1 MMRAKSPKSKLKR
14 DDKKGSK
21 TVKTSKKYVSE
32 PPKSAQKMSLNKK
45 QQLFVVEY
53 LIDLNATQAAI
64 RAGYSKRTAF
74 RIGAEN
80 IQKPAIKTA
89 IDTAIEER
97 KKRVLVTAD
106 EVVRELALIGMADMK
121 DFITIDEAGAV
132 SAIPLENLA
141 EGKSRII
148 KKVKEKRVIK
158 TVQGTKDKPDGDQV
172 LDATFE
178 FELCDKVKS
187 LELLSRHL
195 GLLHDKHEVGL
206 NASTI
211 EMILSAL
218 PPDLADLVRAKL
230 MEM

>member
-1 MMRAKSPKSKLKR
+1 MRAKNPKSKLKR
-14 DDKKGSK
+14 DDKNCGK
-21 TVKTSKKYVSE
+21 TVKTSKKYVSK

-80 IQKPAIKTA
+80 IHKPAIKAA
-89 IDTAIEER
+89 IDAAIEER

-148 KKVKEKRVIK
+148 KKIKEKRVIK
-158 TVQGTKDKPDGDQV
+158 TVQGTKDKPDGDQI

-195 GLLHDKHEVGL
+195 GLLHDKNEVGL

-211 EMILSAL
+211 ELILSAM
-218 PPDLADLVRAKL
+218 PTYLADLVRAKL